1 MLLPQ
6 NIMITMAFFTF
17 LKGCS
22 DYFSTSVLARLSP
35 IRYQQLWQV
44 YLIICFYWSFTIS
57 NYSLLILFLLF
68 SFYLLTLSFF
78 DADYLQLPDN
88 LTFWLLFFGITLNLT
103 PYGVISSTCSF
114 YGCLVASLFFYSIYW
129 LGYWIYQEAILGLG
143 DVKLFSAIG
152 AWCGTELLPYILFFA
167 ALLGIVIYMLIWAF
181 TNVKIKQIA
190 FGSCLAFSAIA
201 VLRVKTII
209 MY

>member
-17 LKGCS
+17 LKGGS
-22 DYFSTSVLARLSP
+22 DYFSTSVLARPLTYSLSK
-35 IRYQQLWQV
+35 QLWQV

-88 LTFWLLFFGITLNLT
+88 LTFGYFFFWN
-103 PYGVISSTCSF
+103 Y
-114 YGCLVASLFFYSIYW
+114 A
-129 LGYWIYQEAILGLG
+129 
-143 DVKLFSAIG
+143 
-152 AWCGTELLPYILFFA
+152 
-167 ALLGIVIYMLIWAF
+167 
-181 TNVKIKQIA
+181 
-190 FGSCLAFSAIA
+190 
-201 VLRVKTII
+201 
-209 MY
+209 

>member
-22 DYFSTSVLARLSP
+22 DYFSTSILARLLP

-114 YGCLVASLFFYSIYW
+114 YG
-129 LGYWIYQEAILGLG
+129 
-143 DVKLFSAIG
+143 
-152 AWCGTELLPYILFFA
+152 
-167 ALLGIVIYMLIWAF
+167 
-181 TNVKIKQIA
+181 
-190 FGSCLAFSAIA
+190 
-201 VLRVKTII
+201 
-209 MY
+209 